1 MAENIQRTRGRGQGY
16 KFDRGGTPAEFG
28 PYIGVVKN
36 NIDTLRAGRLQVYIE
51 EFSGGNES
59 DSSLW
64 RTVAYVPPFYGI
76 VEQSGTNKGTGNYI
90 GNPQSYGMWF
100 TPPDLGIKVICFFA
114 SGDPNQGYY
123 IGCVPELGITHM
135 IPAVG
140 ASQQFNLEGSQQ
152 QAYLSQASQL
162 PVTEINIDNEA
173 ISENPKFYD
182 QPKPVHGFVSAV
194 MLQQGLI
201 TDNIRG
207 PITSNSQRES
217 PSTVYGIS
225 TPGRS
230 VTQGSINEN
239 NVQNK
244 ANDGSLKI
252 QDLEVVGRR
261 GGHSIVLD
269 DGNIDGSD
277 NLIRIR
283 TSKGHQITMSDDGDC
298 FYVIHANG
306 QSWLEFGSEGTVDV
320 FSTNSINLR
329 TRGDLNL
336 HADQNINM
344 FAGTGINLRS
354 NQVKLNSDADME
366 IVSKTI
372 LNMSGTA
379 AVGISSMG
387 AVSIGSS
394 IGVWNSLGPLALK
407 GAILDLNGPIPLPVI
422 PSPSLIQE
430 VDLADVKFQTGKG
443 WIVAEGALK
452 TIVSRAPTH
461 EPYPYHNRGVPTQ
474 VDLNR
479 TATYRRS
486 SGFGSLALSIAGGL
500 AGSVAGSLVPAGAL
514 SGLSGLSASTL
525 ASVSS
530 LQSGALSSLSSL
542 TSSTAASLSS
552 LSAGALSS
560 VSGLASSTAASL
572 SSLSAGALSSVS
584 GLATDALGNLPI
596 NALSDLSGLPINAL
610 SELSDLPINAL
621 SELSG
626 LPINALSD
634 LSDLPINALSDLSKL
649 PSSALSEL
657 SLLPSETLDSLSAL
671 KDLPSSAIAAVAS
684 STAAVE
690 QLVNNIVTSPIDA
703 AQILKQVP
711 ALAGIASLTVPD
723 VTSLLASTVASVNQP
738 AAEVSTEKGVGKY
751 GFSPTKLEQLGILK
765 FGTVARYGSDEAV
778 LSQAIDSPG
787 IWTGKFGV
795 RNLQSLLSNESLQDQ
810 MQQDLMVINYEQLQR
825 SGTVTGIEPAAQ
837 VGALLQS
844 ALLVG
849 PESVVDWVK
858 QQASSEITTQIN
870 NVSKNAQQAIS
881 MISNKIG
888 LSRLGRLAVNIA
900 GVFNTVSRV
909 SVDQSV
915 TQVINNPKVLS
926 PIFRPRERTASS
938 GGNVERIDIA
948 SVQREARA
956 QAIAQARARGASE
969 QQADAEGNAAGNLAG
984 ADAFRRLN

>member
-16 KFDRGGTPAEFG
+16 KADRGGTPAEFG

-51 EFSGGNES
+51 EFSGGNET

-76 VEQSGTNKGTGNYI
+76 VEQSGTDKGTGDYI

-100 TPPDLGIKVICFFA
+100 TPPDLGIRVICFFA

-123 IGCVPELGITHM
+123 TGCVPELGITHM

-152 QAYLSQASQL
+152 QAYLSEASQL
-162 PVTEINIDNEA
+162 PVTEINADNKA
-173 ISENPKFYD
+173 VSENPKFYD

-225 TPGRS
+225 TPGRT
-230 VTQGSINEN
+230 VTQGSVNED
-239 NVQNK
+239 NVQDK

-269 DGNIDGSD
+269 DGDTTGSD

-298 FYVIHANG
+298 FYIIHANG

-354 NQVKLNSDADME
+354 NQVKINSDADME
-366 IVSKTI
+366 IASKSSLT
-372 LNMSGTA
+372 MSGDA
-379 AVGISSMG
+379 LVGISSKG
-387 AVSIGSS
+387 AVSIGSGS
-394 IGVWNSLGPLALK
+394 GGWKSSGPLSLK
-407 GAILDLNGPIPLPVI
+407 GARIDLNGPAAAPSIPAPT
-422 PSPSLIQE
+422 LIQE

-443 WIVAEGALK
+443 WIVEQGAMK

-461 EPYPYHNRGVPTQ
+461 EPYPYHNQGVTTQ
-474 VDLNR
+474 VDLNQ
-479 TATYRRS
+479 TATYKRS
-486 SGFGSLALSIAGGL
+486 SGLRGVAGGL
-500 AGSVAGSLVPAGAL
+500 AGSVAGKVVPAGAL
-514 SGLSGLSASTL
+514 SRVSSLSSSTL

-530 LQSGALSSLSSL
+530 LP
-542 TSSTAASLSS
+542 
-552 LSAGALSS
+552 AGALSS
-560 VSGLASSTAASL
+560 VGDLAP
-572 SSLSAGALSSVS
+572 GALTS
-584 GLATDALGNLPI
+584 LPGS
-596 NALSDLSGLPINAL
+596 ALSG
-610 SELSDLPINAL
+610 
-621 SELSG
+621 
-626 LPINALSD
+626 
-634 LSDLPINALSDLSKL
+634 L

-657 SLLPSETLDSLSAL
+657 SLLPPDTLASLSAL
-671 KDLPSSAIAAVAS
+671 NELPSTAVAAVAS

-690 QLVNNIVTSPIDA
+690 RLADTVVTSPVDA
-703 AQILKQVP
+703 ARILKQTP

-723 VTSLLASTVASVNQP
+723 VTSLLASTVATVAQP
-738 AAEVSTEKGVGKY
+738 PDISSSGKGMGKY
-751 GFSPTKLEQLGILK
+751 GFSPTKLEQLGIIK
-765 FGTVARYGSDEAV
+765 IGTVARYGSDSAV
-778 LSQAIDSPG
+778 LSQAINSPG

-795 RNLQSLLSNESLQDQ
+795 KNLQSLLDNESLQDQ
-810 MQQDLMVINYEQLQR
+810 MQQDLMVINYQQLQQ
-825 SGTVTGIEPAAQ
+825 SGTITGIEPAAQ

-844 ALLVG
+844 AVLVG

-858 QQASSEITTQIN
+858 QSASSEITTRIN
-870 NVSKNAQQAIS
+870 DISKNAQQAVS
-881 MISNKIG
+881 MISDKIG
-888 LSRLGRLAVNIA
+888 LNRLGRLAANIA
-900 GVFNTVSRV
+900 GVLNTVARA

-915 TQVINNPKVLS
+915 TDVINNAKVLS
-926 PIFRPRERTASS
+926 PTFKPRERTALS

-948 SVQREARA
+948 SVQRQARA
-956 QAIAQARARGASE
+956 QAVSQALARGASE
-969 QQADAEGNAAGNLAG
+969 RQADAEGNAAGNLAG
-984 ADAFRRLN
+984 ADAFRRLS

>member
-51 EFSGGNES
+51 EFSGGNET

-90 GNPQSYGMWF
+90 GNPQSYAMWF

-225 TPGRS
+225 TPGRT
-230 VTQGSINEN
+230 VTQGSINED
-239 NVQNK
+239 NVQDK

-298 FYVIHANG
+298 FYIIHANG
-306 QSWLEFGSEGTVDV
+306 QSWLEFGTEGTVDV

-366 IVSKTI
+366 IVSKTV

-379 AVGISSMG
+379 VVGISSKG

-394 IGVWNSLGPLALK
+394 IGGWKSTGPLSLK
-407 GAILDLNGPIPLPVI
+407 GAILDLNGPVGMPAVPA
-422 PSPSLIQE
+422 PSLIQE

-443 WIVAEGALK
+443 WTVVEGALK

-461 EPYPYHNRGVPTQ
+461 EPYPYHNRGVQSQ
-474 VDLNR
+474 VDLNQ

-486 SGFGSLALSIAGGL
+486 SGFGGLAGSIAGGL
-500 AGSVAGSLVPAGAL
+500 AGSISSSIVPAGAL
-514 SGLSGLSASTL
+514 SGLSGLSSSTL

-530 LQSGALSSLSSL
+530 LPSGALSSLSSL
-542 TSSTAASLSS
+542 TSSAAASLSS
-552 LSAGALSS
+552 ISAGALSG
-560 VSGLASSTAASL
+560 VSG
-572 SSLSAGALSSVS
+572 V
-584 GLATDALGNLPI
+584 ATDALGSLPS
-596 NALSDLSGLPINAL
+596 NALSQLSSLPI
-610 SELSDLPINAL
+610 
-621 SELSG
+621 
-626 LPINALSD
+626 
-634 LSDLPINALSDLSKL
+634 
-649 PSSALSEL
+649 SALSEL

-671 KDLPSSAIAAVAS
+671 KDLPSSAVAAAAS
-684 STAAVE
+684 SAAAVE
-690 QLVNNIVTSPIDA
+690 QLANNIVTSPIDA
-703 AQILKQVP
+703 AQILKQGP

-723 VTSLLASTVASVNQP
+723 VTSLLASTVASVDQP
-738 AAEVSTEKGVGKY
+738 AAEVSTGKGVGKY

-778 LSQAIDSPG
+778 LSQAINSPS

-795 RNLQSLLSNESLQDQ
+795 KNLQSLLDNESLQDQ
-810 MQQDLMVINYEQLQR
+810 MQQDLMVINYEQLQK
-825 SGTVTGIEPAAQ
+825 SGTITGIEPAAQ

-844 ALLVG
+844 AILVG
-849 PESVVDWVK
+849 PDSVVDWVK
-858 QQASSEITTQIN
+858 QRASSEITTQIN
-870 NVSKNAQQAIS
+870 NVSKNAQQAVS
-881 MISNKIG
+881 MITNKIG
-888 LSRLGRLAVNIA
+888 LSRLGKLAVNIA
-900 GVFNTVSRV
+900 GILNTVART
-909 SVDQSV
+909 SVNQSV
-915 TQVINNPKVLS
+915 TDVINNPKVLS
-926 PIFRPRERTASS
+926 PTFKPRERTDSS
-938 GGNVERIDIA
+938 GGNVERVDIA
-948 SVQREARA
+948 SVQRQARD
-956 QAIAQARARGASE
+956 QAISQALARGASE
-969 QQADAEGNAAGNLAG
+969 RQADTEGNAAGNLAG
-984 ADAFRRLN
+984 ADALRRLNQG